1 MTIQITE
8 PELEA
13 LIQQR
18 LQSGA
23 FQNVEDVLLQ
33 ALRSTEPKAKAAAA
47 AAGHRSGDK
56 DGVDLFADSPFAALD
71 VDFLRR

>member
-47 AAGHRSGDK
+47 GHRSGDK
-56 DGVDLFADSPFAALD
+56 DGVELFADSPFAALD